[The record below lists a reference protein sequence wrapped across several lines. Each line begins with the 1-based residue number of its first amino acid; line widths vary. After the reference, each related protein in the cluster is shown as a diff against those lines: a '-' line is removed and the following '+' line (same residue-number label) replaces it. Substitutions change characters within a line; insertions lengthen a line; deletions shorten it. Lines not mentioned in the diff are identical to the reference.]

1 MIATMSFHV
10 VFFFP
15 NVKEKYECKY
25 QDEHKSQHLYKSAI
39 LSLQL

>member
-25 QDEHKSQHLYKSAI
+25 QEHKSQHLYKPAI